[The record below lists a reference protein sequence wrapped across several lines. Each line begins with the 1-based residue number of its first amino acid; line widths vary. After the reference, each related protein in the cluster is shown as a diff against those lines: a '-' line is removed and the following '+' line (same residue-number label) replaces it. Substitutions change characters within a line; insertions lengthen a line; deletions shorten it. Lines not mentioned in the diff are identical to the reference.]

1 MLGFLLISL
10 YANRSIDIS
19 QYFIFGTQILIS
31 KFHLNYVIFK
41 NEILQNMKQFQVI
54 NFNLSKYEGSRN

>member
-1 MLGFLLISL
+1 MQIDPLIFHNIL
-10 YANRSIDIS
+10 YLELK
-19 QYFIFGTQILIS
+19 FLIS

-54 NFNLSKYEGSRN
+54 NFNLRKYEGSRN